1 VNKILRPGGINVFCN
16 AIINWW
22 HGLVLQLEL
31 GLGMVVPRIGFHM
44 CCGIPEPIAQLFDMQ
59 SARLS
64 FY

>member
-1 VNKILRPGGINVFCN
+1 MFCN